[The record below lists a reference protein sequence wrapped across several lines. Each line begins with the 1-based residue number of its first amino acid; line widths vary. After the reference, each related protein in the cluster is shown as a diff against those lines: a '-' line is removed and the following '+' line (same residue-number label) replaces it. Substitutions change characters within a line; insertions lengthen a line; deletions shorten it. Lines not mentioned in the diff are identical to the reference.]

1 MADQKTNDQRMR
13 CWGVAFVCR
22 MQYAA
27 YPKSHECKHA
37 GKCIFAP
44 KAAAH
49 EKTVSGETDYMQ
61 GNGNG

>member
-27 YPKSHECKHA
+27 YPKSHECKRA

-44 KAAAH
+44 KEDRPGVKDAITDRQ
-49 EKTVSGETDYMQ
+49 KGEQ
-61 GNGNG
+61 NG